1 MRYAKQH
8 KIAAAAAVRKHA
20 VGARNHRAGRRPNWM
35 RDWSSGRDAAASATA
50 FKLEFHKTL
59 ATSVHASY
67 DTGTTWETYYYK
79 ILI

>member
-1 MRYAKQH
+1 
-8 KIAAAAAVRKHA
+8 
-20 VGARNHRAGRRPNWM
+20 M

-67 DTGTTWETYYYK
+67 DTGTTWETYFYK
-79 ILI
+79 ILIYYFKVIF

>member
-1 MRYAKQH
+1 
-8 KIAAAAAVRKHA
+8 
-20 VGARNHRAGRRPNWM
+20 M

-67 DTGTTWETYYYK
+67 DTGTTWETYSYK
-79 ILI
+79 ILVPSLKVKF

>member
-1 MRYAKQH
+1 
-8 KIAAAAAVRKHA
+8 
-20 VGARNHRAGRRPNWM
+20 M

-67 DTGTTWETYYYK
+67 DTAIHSRKFTFTKNKK
-79 ILI
+79 IYI

>member
-1 MRYAKQH
+1 
-8 KIAAAAAVRKHA
+8 
-20 VGARNHRAGRRPNWM
+20 M

-67 DTGTTWETYYYK
+67 DTGTTWETYSYK
-79 ILI
+79 ILIFQSDILKIFIDIVRLSLYS